1 MANLFRSL
9 QRYLGVGKE
18 KYFVGHDLAGNRYYQ
33 QPSPVGGPS
42 RPKRR
47 VEFKAI
53 GDDHTLYHPNRLP
66 PQWAAWLS
74 FTRSVEPT
82 IQELEADYL
91 RQQILFQKVNQI
103 EANQNQSRNQEALPD
118 INQSSDLEL
127 TTNSAQ
133 SNTMNDQQE
142 RVRKWN
148 VMNQSPLEA
157 FMPSPS
163 NPDDQWTPQS
173 WNPTSNSRKD
183 ENHP

>member
-1 MANLFRSL
+1 MSNLFRSL
-9 QRYLGVGKE
+9 QRYLGIGKE
-18 KYFVGHDLAGNRYYQ
+18 KYFVGYDLVGNRYYQ
-33 QPSPVGGPS
+33 HPSPVGGPS

-74 FTRSVEPT
+74 FTRTVEPT
-82 IQELEADYL
+82 IEELQADYL
-91 RQQILFQKVNQI
+91 RQEVLRQKVHQIELNQI
-103 EANQNQSRNQEALPD
+103 ENQDQKTLSDPH
-118 INQSSDLEL
+118 QSS
-127 TTNSAQ
+127 SS
-133 SNTMNDQQE
+133 SNPTHDQQE

-148 VMNQSPLEA
+148 VINQSPLEA

-173 WNPTSNSRKD
+173 WNPTSTSRKD
-183 ENHP
+183 EDHS